1 MMIKHN
7 ILMTMEEYW
16 AVKVY
21 LVELKAR
28 GSFDNDEF
36 MLKFYKS
43 FAVNSSIK
51 IDRKK
56 KLFDNPEVI
65 VTFDLENNHTLL
77 STIGLFCR
85 EHSMDINKD
94 KPIVARAL
102 RKIKNYI
109 SAELMDIFN
118 L

>member
-28 GSFDNDEF
+28 GLLDNDEF

-56 KLFDNPEVI
+56 NLFDNPEVI
-65 VTFDLENNHTLL
+65 VIFDLENNHTLL

>member
-1 MMIKHN
+1 MTTKHN
-7 ILMTMEEYW
+7 ILMTIDEYF
-16 AVKVY
+16 AVKNY
-21 LVELKAR
+21 LVELRAQ
-28 GSFDNDEF
+28 GSLDNDEF

-51 IDRKK
+51 INRKENI
-56 KLFDNPEVI
+56 FNNPEVI
-65 VTFDLENNHTLL
+65 VIFDLEDNHILL

-94 KPIVARAL
+94 KPIVANAL

-109 SAELMDIFN
+109 SAELMDI
-118 L
+118 LGL

>member
-1 MMIKHN
+1 MIKHN

-16 AVKVY
+16 STKAY

-28 GSFDNDEF
+28 GLLDNDEF

-56 KLFDNPEVI
+56 KLFDNPEIIVI
-65 VTFDLENNHTLL
+65 LDLENNPTLL

-94 KPIVARAL
+94 NPIVARAL
-102 RKIKNYI
+102 RKIKDYI
-109 SAELMDIFN
+109 SIELMDI
-118 L
+118 LGL

>member
-1 MMIKHN
+1 MTKHN

-16 AVKVY
+16 AIKAY
-21 LVELKAR
+21 LVELKAQ
-28 GSFDNDEF
+28 GSLDNDEF

-43 FAVNSSIK
+43 FAVNSLIK
-51 IDRKK
+51 LDRTQ
-56 KLFDNPEVI
+56 KLFDNPEIV
-65 VTFDLENNHTLL
+65 VTFDLENNQTLL

-85 EHSMDINKD
+85 EHSIDTNKD

-109 SAELMDIFN
+109 SAELMDI
-118 L
+118 LGL